1 LFNKNTLNLLSAK
14 TITMQP
20 RLSII
25 VPCYQ
30 EEAVLPKT
38 SEKLRQFLEEMI
50 QDEQISPNSFVLL
63 IDNGSSDATWQI
75 IQEKAENS
83 LVKGI
88 KIPLNVGHQNGLFA
102 GFEYVQDKCDC
113 VVSIDADL
121 QDDEQAIKEMVTLY
135 KQGNH
140 VVYGVRDDRTTDSKF
155 KKWTAELFYKLMIF
169 MGVKMVFNH
178 ADYRLMS
185 RVALKNFL
193 QFNERNVFIR
203 GIVPLLGLQ
212 SANVYY
218 KRRERTAGESKYPL
232 KKLLSFAWEGVT
244 SFSVVPLKMI
254 TAIGFIIFII
264 SIIMGAYTLYIALF
278 TDRAIQGW
286 ASTTLP
292 IYFLGGIQIL
302 SIGIIGE
309 YIGKIYKETKNRPR
323 YFIEKTTDDE

>member
-1 LFNKNTLNLLSAK
+1 
-14 TITMQP
+14 MQP
-20 RLSII
+20 ILSII

-30 EEAVLPKT
+30 EEAVLPDT
-38 SEKLRQFLEEMI
+38 SKKLIQLLDEMI
-50 QDEQISPNSFVLL
+50 HQKQISEASFVLL
-63 IDNGSSDATWQI
+63 IDNGSTDNTWKI
-75 IQEKAENS
+75 IQDVSGDK
-83 LVKGI
+83 LIKGI
-88 KIPLNVGHQNGLFA
+88 KLPLNVGHQNGLYA
-102 GFEYVQDKCDC
+102 GFEYVQDKADC

-121 QDDEQAIKEMVTLY
+121 QDDERAIKEMITLY

-140 VVYGVRDDRTTDSKF
+140 VVYGVRDDRTSDSKF
-155 KKWTAELFYKLMIF
+155 KRWSAEFFYKLMIF
-169 MGVKMVFNH
+169 MGIKVVFNH

-185 RVALKNFL
+185 KVAVKNFL
-193 QFNERNVFIR
+193 QFNERNLFIR
-203 GIVPLLGLQ
+203 GIVPLLGLP
-212 SANVYY
+212 SAKVFY
-218 KRRERTAGESKYPL
+218 KRRERIAGESKYPL
-232 KKLLSFAWEGVT
+232 KKLLSFAWEGIT

-254 TAIGFIIFII
+254 TTIGFVIFFI
-264 SIIMGAYTLYIALF
+264 SIIMGIYTLYIALF

>member
-1 LFNKNTLNLLSAK
+1 ML
-14 TITMQP
+14 P
-20 RLSII
+20 VLSII

-38 SEKLRQFLEEMI
+38 SSSLTHLLKEMI
-50 QDEQISPNSFVLL
+50 DKNQISPKSFVLL
-63 IDNGSSDATWQI
+63 IDNGSDDNTWQI
-75 IQEKAENS
+75 IQEKSKEN

-88 KIPLNVGHQNGLFA
+88 KIPMNVGHQNGLYA
-102 GFEYVQDKCDC
+102 GFEYVQDLCDC

-121 QDDEQAIKEMVTLY
+121 QDDEQAIKEMISLY
-135 KQGNH
+135 KQGNQ

-155 KKWTAELFYKLMIF
+155 KRFTAEFFYKIMIF

-218 KRRERTAGESKYPL
+218 KRKERMAGESKYSVR
-232 KKLLSFAWEGVT
+232 KLLSFAWEGVT
-244 SFSVVPLKMI
+244 SFSIVPLKMI
-254 TAIGFIIFII
+254 TAIGFMIFLI
-264 SIIMGAYTLYIALF
+264 SVIMGAYTLYIALF

-292 IYFLGGIQIL
+292 IYFIGGIQIL

-309 YIGKIYKETKNRPR
+309 YIGKIYKETKHRPR